1 MIVSSIYIVNF
12 KGCLTIQVFN
22 TKEMLGIVKLFR
34 VREPVEGVRLNLGA
48 MILGS
53 NYIIKDVNSIIKLL
67 FVILGTIFI
76 TFDFQQA

>member
-1 MIVSSIYIVNF
+1 M
-12 KGCLTIQVFN
+12 
-22 TKEMLGIVKLFR
+22 
-34 VREPVEGVRLNLGA
+34 PVEGVRLNLGA

-76 TFDFQQA
+76 TFDFPAGLGYCPLLREISEWNVQL